1 MRRLYLLLTLL
12 PLAAVLLFNGT
23 GKAGAFSYTIEPG
36 DSITSIGHYYGV
48 SVDDILAA
56 NDLANPN
63 HIVIGQTLDIPDG
76 SSGGSSSQYY
86 TVRPGDTLSQIAEDY
101 GVGVSSIVAANNLWD
116 ADQIFAGDVVL
127 IPAYISIAVAP
138 HSPDVEALLE
148 HFAMVEGLDPAIVK
162 ALAYQESGWQQH
174 VTSYTGAMGVMQ
186 IMPETALWLQNEV
199 FGHRLDVRNSMF
211 DNIKAGV
218 RYMSILLSLTGD
230 LESSVAAYYQG
241 YGALSRGIM
250 YEDTLQY
257 VASVFALK
265 RAFFQ

>member
-12 PLAAVLLFNGT
+12 PLAAVLLFNGP
-23 GKAGAFSYTIEPG
+23 GKVEAFSYTVSPG
-36 DSITSIGHYYGV
+36 DSLTSIGHYYGV
-48 SVDDILAA
+48 SVGDILAA
-56 NDLANPN
+56 NDLANPD
-63 HIVIGQTLDIPDG
+63 HIVIGQTLSIPEG

-86 TVRPGDTLSQIAEDY
+86 TVRPGDTLSEIAEWY
-101 GVGVSSIVAANNLWD
+101 GVGVSSIVAANDLWD
-116 ADQIFAGDVVL
+116 ADHIFAGEVIV
-127 IPAYISIAVAP
+127 IPAYVSILVAP

-148 HFAMVEGLDPAIVK
+148 HFALLEGLDPGLVK
-162 ALAYQESGWQQH
+162 AMAYQESGWQQQ
-174 VTSYTGAMGVMQ
+174 VTSYTGAMGIMQ
-186 IMPETALWLQNEV
+186 IQPETAVWLQNEV
-199 FGHRLDVRNSMF
+199 FGHRLDVRNSMY

-218 RYMSILLSLTGD
+218 RYLSILLSLTGD